1 MVNDTYPNETMK
13 LLCERASCRSFREEA
28 VPDETLDAVL
38 TAATCAA
45 TGGNLQPYS
54 VIKVLDVQARQR
66 LMTLCG
72 DQAFIGKAPVSLVFC
87 IDFNRLE
94 RWAALEKA
102 PFSARRAFRH
112 FWISFQDVVICA
124 QTVCTAANA
133 MGLGAV
139 YVGTVLECLKEL
151 RDLLKLPEGVFPV
164 VMVCLGYP
172 RGQLVPKRKL
182 GVDVVVHD
190 GVYREMTDEELLR
203 AYDEKY
209 GGQTF
214 EATPERV
221 DSIARA
227 CREVHG
233 DDYAEEFLARVKQD
247 GHLNMAQRMFGL
259 NYPADEM
266 PRRNR
271 CIMSAAR
278 NAGLDWFDQGS
289 EEQ

>member
-1 MVNDTYPNETMK
+1 MVNGAYPNKTIE
-13 LLCERASCRSFREEA
+13 LLYERASCRSFGEEPI
-28 VPDETLDAVL
+28 PDETLDVVL
-38 TAATCAA
+38 AATAHAA

-54 VIKVLDVQARQR
+54 IIKVLDSEVRQR
-66 LMTLCG
+66 LMALCG
-72 DQAFIGKAPVSLVFC
+72 DQPFIGQAPVSLVFC
-87 IDFNRLE
+87 IDFRRLE

-139 YVGTVLECLKEL
+139 YVGTVLECLEEL
-151 RDLLKLPEGVFPV
+151 RDLLKLPKGVFPV

-190 GVYREMTDEELLR
+190 EVYREMTDEELLR

-233 DDYAEEFLARVKQD
+233 DDYAEEFLARVRRD
-247 GHLNMAQRMFGL
+247 GHLNTAQRVFGL

>member
-1 MVNDTYPNETMK
+1 MVNGAYPNKTIE
-13 LLCERASCRSFREEA
+13 LLYERASCRSFGEEPI
-28 VPDETLDAVL
+28 PDETLDVVL
-38 TAATCAA
+38 AAAAHAA

-54 VIKVLDVQARQR
+54 IIKVLDSEVRQR
-66 LMTLCG
+66 LMALCG
-72 DQAFIGKAPVSLVFC
+72 DQPFIGQAPVSLVFC
-87 IDFNRLE
+87 IDFRRLE

-139 YVGTVLECLKEL
+139 YVGTVLECLEEL
-151 RDLLKLPEGVFPV
+151 RDLLKLPKGVFPV

-172 RGQLVPKRKL
+172 RGQLVPKQKL

-190 GVYREMTDEELLR
+190 EVYREMTDEELLR

-233 DDYAEEFLARVKQD
+233 DDYAEEFLARVRRD
-247 GHLNMAQRMFGL
+247 GHLNTAQRVFGL

>member
-1 MVNDTYPNETMK
+1 MVNGAYPNKTIE
-13 LLCERASCRSFREEA
+13 LLYERASCRSLGEEPI
-28 VPDETLDAVL
+28 PDETLDVVL
-38 TAATCAA
+38 AAAAHAA

-54 VIKVLDVQARQR
+54 IIKVLDSEVRQR
-66 LMTLCG
+66 LMALCG
-72 DQAFIGKAPVSLVFC
+72 DQPFIGQAPVSLVFC
-87 IDFNRLE
+87 IDFRRLE

-139 YVGTVLECLKEL
+139 YVGTVLECLEEL
-151 RDLLKLPEGVFPV
+151 RDLLELPKGVFPV

-172 RGQLVPKRKL
+172 RGQLVPKQKL

-190 GVYREMTDEELLR
+190 EVYREMTDEELLR

-233 DDYAEEFLARVKQD
+233 DDYAEEFLARVRRD
-247 GHLNMAQRMFGL
+247 GHLNTAQRVFGL

>member
-1 MVNDTYPNETMK
+1 VVNGAYPNKTIE
-13 LLCERASCRSFREEA
+13 LLYERASCRSFGEEPI
-28 VPDETLDAVL
+28 PDETLDVVL
-38 TAATCAA
+38 AAAAHAA

-54 VIKVLDVQARQR
+54 IIKVLDSEVRQR
-66 LMTLCG
+66 LMALCG
-72 DQAFIGKAPVSLVFC
+72 DQPFIGQAPVSLVFC
-87 IDFNRLE
+87 IDFRRLE

-139 YVGTVLECLKEL
+139 YVGTVLECLEEL
-151 RDLLKLPEGVFPV
+151 RDLLKLPKGVFPV

-172 RGQLVPKRKL
+172 RGQLVPKQKL

-190 GVYREMTDEELLR
+190 EVYREMTDEELLR

-233 DDYAEEFLARVKQD
+233 DDYAEEFLARVRRD
-247 GHLNMAQRMFGL
+247 GHLNTAQRVFGL

>member
-1 MVNDTYPNETMK
+1 MNGAYPNKTIE
-13 LLCERASCRSFREEA
+13 LLYERASCRSFGEEPI
-28 VPDETLDAVL
+28 PDETLDVVL
-38 TAATCAA
+38 AATAHAA

-54 VIKVLDVQARQR
+54 IIKVLDSEVRQR
-66 LMTLCG
+66 LMALCG
-72 DQAFIGKAPVSLVFC
+72 DQPFIGQAPVSLVFC
-87 IDFNRLE
+87 IDFRRLE

-139 YVGTVLECLKEL
+139 YVGTVLECLEEL
-151 RDLLKLPEGVFPV
+151 RDLLKLPKGVFPV

-190 GVYREMTDEELLR
+190 EVYREMTDEELLR

-233 DDYAEEFLARVKQD
+233 DDYAEEFLARVRRD
-247 GHLNMAQRMFGL
+247 GHLNTAQRVFGL

>member
-1 MVNDTYPNETMK
+1 VVNGAYPNKTIE
-13 LLCERASCRSFREEA
+13 LLYERASCRSFGEEPI
-28 VPDETLDAVL
+28 PDETLDVVL
-38 TAATCAA
+38 AAAAHAA

-54 VIKVLDVQARQR
+54 IIKVLDSEVRQR
-66 LMTLCG
+66 LMALCG
-72 DQAFIGKAPVSLVFC
+72 DQPFIGQAPVSLVFC
-87 IDFNRLE
+87 IDFRRLE

-139 YVGTVLECLKEL
+139 YVGTVLECLEEL
-151 RDLLKLPEGVFPV
+151 RDLLKLPKGVFPV

-172 RGQLVPKRKL
+172 RGQLVPKQKL

-190 GVYREMTDEELLR
+190 EVYREMTDEELLR

-271 CIMSAAR
+271 RIIGAAR
-278 NAGLDWFDQGS
+278 NAGFDWFDG
-289 EEQ
+289 

>member
-1 MVNDTYPNETMK
+1 MVNGAYPNKTIE
-13 LLCERASCRSFREEA
+13 LLYERASCRSFGEEPI
-28 VPDETLDAVL
+28 PDETLDVVL
-38 TAATCAA
+38 AAAAHAA

-54 VIKVLDVQARQR
+54 IIKVLDSEVRQR
-66 LMTLCG
+66 LMALCG
-72 DQAFIGKAPVSLVFC
+72 DQPFIGQAPVSLVFC
-87 IDFNRLE
+87 IDFRRLE

-139 YVGTVLECLKEL
+139 YVGTVLECLEEL
-151 RDLLKLPEGVFPV
+151 RDLLELPKGVFPV

-172 RGQLVPKRKL
+172 RGQLVPKQKL

-190 GVYREMTDEELLR
+190 EVYREMTDEELLR

-233 DDYAEEFLARVKQD
+233 DDYAEEFLARVRRD
-247 GHLNMAQRMFGL
+247 GHLNTAQRVFGL

>member
-1 MVNDTYPNETMK
+1 VNGAYPNKTIE
-13 LLCERASCRSFREEA
+13 LLYERASCRSFGEEPI
-28 VPDETLDAVL
+28 PDETLDVVL
-38 TAATCAA
+38 AAAAHAA

-54 VIKVLDVQARQR
+54 IIKVLDSEVRQR
-66 LMTLCG
+66 LMALCG
-72 DQAFIGKAPVSLVFC
+72 DQPFIGQAPVSLVFC
-87 IDFNRLE
+87 IDFRRLE

-139 YVGTVLECLKEL
+139 YVGTVLECLEEL
-151 RDLLKLPEGVFPV
+151 RDLLKLPKGVFPV

-172 RGQLVPKRKL
+172 RGQLVPKQKL

-190 GVYREMTDEELLR
+190 EVYREMTDEELLR

-233 DDYAEEFLARVKQD
+233 DDYAEEFLARVRRD
-247 GHLNMAQRMFGL
+247 GHLNTAQRVFGL

>member
-1 MVNDTYPNETMK
+1 MNGAYPNKTIE
-13 LLCERASCRSFREEA
+13 LLYERASCRSFGEEPS
-28 VPDETLDAVL
+28 PDETLDVVL
-38 TAATCAA
+38 AAAAHAA

-54 VIKVLDVQARQR
+54 IIKVLDSEVRQR
-66 LMTLCG
+66 LMALCG
-72 DQAFIGKAPVSLVFC
+72 DQPFIGQAPVSLVFC
-87 IDFNRLE
+87 IDFRRLE

-139 YVGTVLECLKEL
+139 YVGTVLECLEEL
-151 RDLLKLPEGVFPV
+151 RDLLELPKGVFPV

-172 RGQLVPKRKL
+172 RGQLVPKQKL

-190 GVYREMTDEELLR
+190 EVYREMTDEELLR

-233 DDYAEEFLARVKQD
+233 DDYAEEFLARVRRD
-247 GHLNMAQRMFGL
+247 GHLNTAQRVFGL

>member
-1 MVNDTYPNETMK
+1 VVNGAYPNKTIE
-13 LLCERASCRSFREEA
+13 LLYERASCRSLGEEPI
-28 VPDETLDAVL
+28 PDETLDVVL
-38 TAATCAA
+38 AAAAHAA

-54 VIKVLDVQARQR
+54 IIKVLDSEVRQR
-66 LMTLCG
+66 LMALCG
-72 DQAFIGKAPVSLVFC
+72 DQPFIGQAPVSLVFC
-87 IDFNRLE
+87 IDFRRLE

-139 YVGTVLECLKEL
+139 YVGTVLECLEEL
-151 RDLLKLPEGVFPV
+151 RDLLKLPKGVFPV

-172 RGQLVPKRKL
+172 RGQLVPKQKL

-190 GVYREMTDEELLR
+190 EVYREMTDEELLR

-233 DDYAEEFLARVKQD
+233 DDYAEEFLARVRRD
-247 GHLNMAQRMFGL
+247 GHLNTAQRVFGL

>member
-1 MVNDTYPNETMK
+1 MNGAYPNKTIE
-13 LLCERASCRSFREEA
+13 LLYERASCRSFGEEPI
-28 VPDETLDAVL
+28 PDETLDVVL
-38 TAATCAA
+38 AAAAHAA

-54 VIKVLDVQARQR
+54 IIKVLDSEVRQR
-66 LMTLCG
+66 LMALCG
-72 DQAFIGKAPVSLVFC
+72 DQPFIGQAPVSLVFC
-87 IDFNRLE
+87 IDFRRLE

-139 YVGTVLECLKEL
+139 YVGTVLECLEEL
-151 RDLLKLPEGVFPV
+151 RDLLKLPKGVFPV

-172 RGQLVPKRKL
+172 RGQLVPKQKL

-190 GVYREMTDEELLR
+190 EVYREMTDEELLR

-233 DDYAEEFLARVKQD
+233 DDYAEEFLARVRRD
-247 GHLNMAQRMFGL
+247 GHLNTAQRVFGL

>member
-1 MVNDTYPNETMK
+1 
-13 LLCERASCRSFREEA
+13 
-28 VPDETLDAVL
+28 
-38 TAATCAA
+38 
-45 TGGNLQPYS
+45 
-54 VIKVLDVQARQR
+54 
-66 LMTLCG
+66 
-72 DQAFIGKAPVSLVFC
+72 
-87 IDFNRLE
+87 
-94 RWAALEKA
+94 
-102 PFSARRAFRH
+102 
-112 FWISFQDVVICA
+112 
-124 QTVCTAANA
+124 
-133 MGLGAV
+133 
-139 YVGTVLECLKEL
+139 
-151 RDLLKLPEGVFPV
+151 
-164 VMVCLGYP
+164 MVCLGYP
-172 RGQLVPKRKL
+172 RGQLVPKQKL

-190 GVYREMTDEELLR
+190 EVYREMTDEELLR

-233 DDYAEEFLARVKQD
+233 DDYAEEFLARVRRD
-247 GHLNMAQRMFGL
+247 GHLNTAQRVFGL

>member
-1 MVNDTYPNETMK
+1 MVNGAYPNKTIE
-13 LLCERASCRSFREEA
+13 LLYERASCRSFGEEPI
-28 VPDETLDAVL
+28 PDETLDVVL
-38 TAATCAA
+38 AAAAHAA

-54 VIKVLDVQARQR
+54 IIKVLDSEVRQR
-66 LMTLCG
+66 LMALCG
-72 DQAFIGKAPVSLVFC
+72 DQPFIGQAPVSLVFC
-87 IDFNRLE
+87 IDFRRLE

-139 YVGTVLECLKEL
+139 YVGTVLECLEEL
-151 RDLLKLPEGVFPV
+151 RDLLKLPKGVFPV

-190 GVYREMTDEELLR
+190 EVYREMTDEELLR

-233 DDYAEEFLARVKQD
+233 DDYAEEFLARVRRD
-247 GHLNMAQRMFGL
+247 GHLNTAQRVFGL

>member
-1 MVNDTYPNETMK
+1 MNGAYPNKTME
-13 LLCERASCRSFREEA
+13 LLYERASCRSFGEEPI
-28 VPDETLDAVL
+28 PDETLDVVL
-38 TAATCAA
+38 AAAAHAA

-54 VIKVLDVQARQR
+54 IIKVLDSEVRQR
-66 LMTLCG
+66 LMALCG
-72 DQAFIGKAPVSLVFC
+72 DQPFIGQAPVSLVFC
-87 IDFNRLE
+87 IDFRRLE

-124 QTVCTAANA
+124 QTMCTAANA

-139 YVGTVLECLKEL
+139 YVGTVLECLEEL
-151 RDLLKLPEGVFPV
+151 RDLLKLPKGVFPV

-190 GVYREMTDEELLR
+190 EVYREMTDEELLR

-221 DSIARA
+221 DSIAQA

-233 DDYAEEFLARVKQD
+233 DDYAEEFLARVRRD
-247 GHLNMAQRMFGL
+247 GHLNTAQRVFGL

-278 NAGLDWFDQGS
+278 NAGLDWFDG
-289 EEQ
+289 